1 MDRRQEQRENLMIQ
15 IEENECII
23 ANGLDHAIIGV
34 TAGANMQVVY
44 SSALILHQYLTEGM
58 NEEDALDVF
67 YFDVVRGN
75 PSGDNFPVFL
85 LDF

>member
-15 IEENECII
+15 IEENGCII
-23 ANGLDHAIIGV
+23 ADGLDHAIIGV

-44 SSALILHQYLTEGM
+44 SSALILHQYLSDGM
-58 NEEDALDVF
+58 DEEEALDVF
-67 YFDVVRGN
+67 YFNLVGGN
-75 PSGDNFPVFL
+75 PSGDNSPVFL

>member
-15 IEENECII
+15 IEENGCII
-23 ANGLDHAIIGV
+23 ADGLDQAIIGV

-44 SSALILHQYLTEGM
+44 SSALILHQYLSDGM
-58 NEEDALDVF
+58 DEEEALDVF
-67 YFDVVRGN
+67 YFNLVGGN
-75 PSGDNFPVFL
+75 PSGENSPVFL

>member
-15 IEENECII
+15 IEENGCII
-23 ANGLDHAIIGV
+23 ADGLDHAIIGV

-44 SSALILHQYLTEGM
+44 SSALILHQYLSDGM
-58 NEEDALDVF
+58 DEEEALDVF
-67 YFDVVRGN
+67 YFNLVGGN
-75 PSGDNFPVFL
+75 PSGENSPVFL

>member
-15 IEENECII
+15 IEENGCII
-23 ANGLDHAIIGV
+23 ADGLDHAIIGV

-44 SSALILHQYLTEGM
+44 SSALIIHQYLNEGM

-67 YFDVVRGN
+67 YFDLVGGN
-75 PSGDNFPVFL
+75 QSGDNSPVFL
-85 LDF
+85 LDI